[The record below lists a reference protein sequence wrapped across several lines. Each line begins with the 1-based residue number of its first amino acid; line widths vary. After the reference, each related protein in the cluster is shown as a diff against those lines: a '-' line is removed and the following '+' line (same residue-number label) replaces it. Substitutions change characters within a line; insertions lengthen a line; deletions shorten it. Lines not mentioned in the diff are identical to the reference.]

1 MNDHLLVLEKTP
13 IEGVFSF
20 FKNNFK
26 KFFKFVKKNHSFFTL
41 LIVQELKT

>member
-1 MNDHLLVLEKTP
+1 MNNFLVLEKTP

-20 FKNNFK
+20 LKNNFK

-41 LIVQELKT
+41 LIVQESKT